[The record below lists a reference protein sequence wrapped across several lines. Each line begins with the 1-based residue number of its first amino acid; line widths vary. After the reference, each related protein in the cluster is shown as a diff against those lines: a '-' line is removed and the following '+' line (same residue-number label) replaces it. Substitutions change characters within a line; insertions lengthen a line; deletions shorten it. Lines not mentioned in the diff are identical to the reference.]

1 MWRDGQKKHVYI
13 YRMVAAGT
21 IEEKVFE
28 RQLSKEGL
36 AGVATNE
43 QASPAPSLDA
53 SAVLH
58 WGRHGL
64 AREAVKWLG
73 PRAVVAKHGDWL
85 CDAQHRAWA

>member
-43 QASPAPSLDA
+43 QASHSVPRRGRAATFARAPTNPTLGCKRGPSLGTA
-53 SAVLH
+53 WTRAR
-58 WGRHGL
+58 GR
-64 AREAVKWLG
+64 
-73 PRAVVAKHGDWL
+73 
-85 CDAQHRAWA
+85 